1 MKDLPDHFLFNGSL
15 FCAEGK
21 YEFIFICYVELNICS
36 HLCVALQI
44 SVCMDVE
51 NV

>member
-21 YEFIFICYVELNICS
+21 YEIIYVY
-36 HLCVALQI
+36 LCTVKYLFNLLVHI
-44 SVCMDVE
+44 SVVSSVIVCA
-51 NV
+51 